1 MKMLGRIKGLPAG
14 LRVAALG
21 GCVATLGACA
31 GMELDN
37 ARGTQPAGS
46 AFNNQLYAGYVGL
59 SEDEFAEYDYSDS
72 DGFAMKATAAAGD
85 GNVMPANLDEWDIP
99 EEHVGE
105 LANARARLVNA
116 LDAGG
121 RSKAP
126 DIAAH
131 TQVVFDCWVQEQEE
145 DIQPDHI
152 AACRSAFY
160 SSISALEVAIR
171 PDEPQVASAPE
182 PEPEPEPA
190 PEPASVATYYVVF
203 FDFNSDELSADAKST
218 LNEAAAAAQEMR
230 PYKILVYGHT
240 DRAGASSYNQ
250 ALAERRARNAASYL
264 ASQGAG
270 RFVIDVES
278 FGEDKPVAK
287 TSDNVRDGRNRRVEV
302 TLTESE

>member
-1 MKMLGRIKGLPAG
+1 MKMLGRIKGVSSG
-14 LRVAALG
+14 LRLAALG

-59 SEDEFAEYDYSDS
+59 SEDEFAEYDYDDS
-72 DGFAMKATAAAGD
+72 DGFAMKASAAAGD
-85 GNVMPANLDEWDIP
+85 GSVMPANLEEWDIP
-99 EEHVGE
+99 EDHVAE
-105 LANARARLVNA
+105 LSSARARLINA

-121 RSKAP
+121 RSIAP

-171 PDEPQVASAPE
+171 PDEPQVAA

-190 PEPASVATYYVVF
+190 PEPAAVATYYVVF
-203 FDFNSDELSADAKST
+203 FDFNSAELSTASKTTVS
-218 LNEAAAAAQEMR
+218 EAAAAAKQMR

-240 DRAGASSYNQ
+240 DRAGSNDYNK
-250 ALAERRARNAASYL
+250 ALAERRARAVAHFLSE
-264 ASQGAG
+264 QGAG
-270 RFVIDVES
+270 RFGVDLES

-287 TSDNVRDGRNRRVEV
+287 TSDNVRDGRNRRVEI